1 MLACDNWLSA
11 ALRRPCSRSRAS
23 CNSEVLSLLAGEA
36 WAWAWAMWWAGFGR
50 VGVAGGG
57 TEDEVGGGVGAA
69 GALVLLLVVVGVA
82 LLRRYGRR
90 EVRVARRLW

>member
-1 MLACDNWLSA
+1 
-11 ALRRPCSRSRAS
+11 
-23 CNSEVLSLLAGEA
+23 
-36 WAWAWAMWWAGFGR
+36 MWWAGFGR

-69 GALVLLLVVVGVA
+69 GALVLVVVGVA

>member
-1 MLACDNWLSA
+1 M
-11 ALRRPCSRSRAS
+11 
-23 CNSEVLSLLAGEA
+23 
-36 WAWAWAMWWAGFGR
+36 
-50 VGVAGGG
+50 AGGG

-69 GALVLLLVVVGVA
+69 GALVLVVVGVA